1 MNTNLPNSDKNLV
14 RFIYRNPQAM
24 RDFLVRYGVLLPE
37 RITRAI
43 LIQETFERLNDKD
56 FVNGLNQ
63 MLAADDRENHSN
75 IDPITIGF
83 LVVSAVGLGVKA
95 VQNQKKRRSDE
106 RAAEAQLYAKELED
120 YAKAQSDKAAALDD
134 QVARAGEGYTSTLLE
149 ESTKRQK
156 NAVYVVGAIG
166 VVLLAVLFTQKIW
179 SRG

>member
-1 MNTNLPNSDKNLV
+1 MNTKLPNADKNLV

-24 RDFLVRYGVLLPE
+24 RDFLVRNGVLLPE

-43 LIQETFERLNDKD
+43 LIQKTFERLNDKD

-63 MLAADDRENHSN
+63 MLAADDRDNNSN
-75 IDPITIGF
+75 FDPITIG
-83 LVVSAVGLGVKA
+83 LVISGVSLGVKA
-95 VQNQKKRRSDE
+95 VQNRQKRRSDE
-106 RAAEAQLYAKELED
+106 RAAEAQLYAKELEE

-134 QVARAGEGYTSTLLE
+134 QVARAGEDYTSTLLE

-156 NAVYVVGAIG
+156 NAVYVVAAVG